1 MNNWNKDFFNQL
13 YYELFMYRDKDKV
26 DFETEII
33 RQLTKLSPQ
42 SKIGDFC
49 CGVGDILKSF
59 EDKGYQTYGVD
70 FSTDYVNIAHKKY
83 QQKNVVHGN
92 ALTYDF
98 KQQFDLTIN
107 WFSSFGYFSEEQNI
121 LLLENMYKH
130 TKIGGKIIIE
140 LFNSYDVIRNFKEQ
154 FEYTKEYQGKTI
166 YITRNSKLDLNQRRL
181 EQLWSFKMN
190 NDIKTMNTS
199 NHFYFIDELITKLQ
213 SVCFKNIDC
222 YERPETDL
230 IFKEATIF
238 SKRLIFIGEK

>member
-83 QQKNVVHGN
+83 QQK
-92 ALTYDF
+92 
-98 KQQFDLTIN
+98 
-107 WFSSFGYFSEEQNI
+107 
-121 LLLENMYKH
+121 
-130 TKIGGKIIIE
+130 
-140 LFNSYDVIRNFKEQ
+140 R
-154 FEYTKEYQGKTI
+154 
-166 YITRNSKLDLNQRRL
+166 
-181 EQLWSFKMN
+181 
-190 NDIKTMNTS
+190 
-199 NHFYFIDELITKLQ
+199 
-213 SVCFKNIDC
+213 
-222 YERPETDL
+222 
-230 IFKEATIF
+230 
-238 SKRLIFIGEK
+238 